1 MEPQRHA
8 RWLGLIV
15 SLYIFAGCATA
26 YTPPPLSAAHPAHP
40 EAPTAPESPRS
51 TTLAYGPADLPKSQ
65 PEHAMAQQGGHEAHA
80 SPQQSRQSVTG
91 EGTVTAVVPERH
103 QIVVDHEEI
112 KGFMGAMTMGYRTDP
127 PSLLEG
133 LQAGDRIRFTIDTSQ
148 QTIVNIEKLS
158 P

>member
-8 RWLGLIV
+8 RCLGLIV

-40 EAPTAPESPRS
+40 EAPTAPELPRS
-51 TTLAYGPADLPKSQ
+51 TTLAYGPADLPQSQ
-65 PEHAMAQQGGHEAHA
+65 PERTMAQHGGHDAHA
-80 SPQQSRQSVTG
+80 SPQQNQQSVTG

-112 KGFMGAMTMGYRTDP
+112 KGFMGAMTMGYRTEP